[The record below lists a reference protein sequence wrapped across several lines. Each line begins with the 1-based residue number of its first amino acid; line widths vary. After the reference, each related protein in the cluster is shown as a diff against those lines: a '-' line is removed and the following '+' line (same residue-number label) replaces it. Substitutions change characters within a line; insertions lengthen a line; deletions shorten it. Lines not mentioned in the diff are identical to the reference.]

1 MARNGKT
8 TKYNGKKRKHK
19 TVKAAKKYSA
29 KMKAK
34 KKKRY

>member
-1 MARNGKT
+1 MPRKGKT
-8 TKYNGKKRKHK
+8 TKYGGKKRKHK

-29 KMKAK
+29 KMK

>member
-1 MARNGKT
+1 MPRNGKT

-29 KMKAK
+29 KMKKKK
-34 KKKRY
+34 KKKR

>member
-1 MARNGKT
+1 MPRKGKT
-8 TKYNGKKRKHK
+8 TKYGGKKRKHK